1 MRQFIPTPSGRQRFN
16 VLGALNAVTHKMI
29 TLTNTGYINSWSV
42 VNLLRQL
49 RCAHPLEPITVV
61 LDNAPYQKC
70 YLVNCAATMANIELL
85 YLPTYSPN
93 LNLIERAWKFV
104 KKKALY
110 CKVYPNFSAFSD
122 GIMGCIEGFE
132 DVYKEELRSLMT
144 WDFQRFKKSQT
155 MTA

>member
-1 MRQFIPTPSGRQRFN
+1 M
-16 VLGALNAVTHKMI
+16 
-29 TLTNTGYINSWSV
+29 
-42 VNLLRQL
+42 
-49 RCAHPLEPITVV
+49 
-61 LDNAPYQKC
+61 
-70 YLVNCAATMANIELL
+70 ELL